1 MYACR
6 ELPLNGSRARQ
17 KWLMN
22 WVKKSW
28 GSHLPLQS
36 VIPTSGMPP
45 ERRGLT
51 FVNTEMR
58 EPDSRD
64 LRIVRRA
71 GRRGACLNRR
81 ILNEQVGE
89 NDHLPVQRRN
99 ECVANSKNKN
109 HGNVVVNSD
118 ERTVRRKNGNN
129 GVTNT
134 QGHRANSQRR
144 VGNPVLMNGKVTD

>member
-17 KWLMN
+17 KWLLN
-22 WVKKSW
+22 WVKKSR

-64 LRIVRRA
+64 LRIVKRA

-81 ILNEQVGE
+81 IL

-129 GVTNT
+129 GVTDT